1 MRKYKKGKKNSST
14 LCHAIF
20 CSTCDTIFYNDNL
33 QSALWWPSVLFISFI
48 TNSFF
53 VLVLLIFECS
63 LLNYAVYH
71 FFSDFIIVPCYICL
85 FWIRPFDLNFS
96 PKLCIVSLQFH
107 LIFISIESNKSVLL
121 YSNYFYTFSVE
132 CYLRNMSKLVSFQK
146 YEITNRGT
154 KGENLWFAFQSNNWP
169 NLVMLPN

>member
-20 CSTCDTIFYNDNL
+20 CSTCDTIFYNDYL
-33 QSALWWPSVLFISFI
+33 QSALWWPSVLFIFFI

-53 VLVLLIFECS
+53 FLVLLIFQCS

-71 FFSDFIIVPCYICL
+71 FFSDFIIVLCYICL
-85 FWIRPFDLNFS
+85 FCIRKFDLNFS

-107 LIFISIESNKSVLL
+107 LIFISIHT
-121 YSNYFYTFSVE
+121 TFKRFVE
-132 CYLRNMSKLVSFQK
+132 CYLSYMFKLVSFQNF
-146 YEITNRGT
+146 EITNRGT
-154 KGENLWFAFQSNNWP
+154 MEKNLWFALHLNNSP